1 MGVRILRLGSI
12 FRTTLSRK
20 VLVRDR
26 SVTEQISLP
35 PSRVMGSRN
44 AAANDRSMLLTGM
57 HGSIMAP
64 VSKVFEPV
72 SSTTMAVGSMGTAF
86 CCC

>member
-1 MGVRILRLGSI
+1 
-12 FRTTLSRK
+12 
-20 VLVRDR
+20 
-26 SVTEQISLP
+26 
-35 PSRVMGSRN
+35 MGSRN

-72 SSTTMAVGSMGTAF
+72 SSTTMAVGRMGTAF
-86 CCC
+86 CCPVATAGDATETFGRR